1 MLRELLMQCFV
12 TLSYSVSLHS
22 EEALHDTLRKY
33 CVRVVCRYR
42 SFVFMSYLLTLLIL
56 SVLGRCVISACI
68 NFLYIIK

>member
-12 TLSYSVSLHS
+12 TLSYSASLHS

-33 CVRVVCRYR
+33 CVRVV
-42 SFVFMSYLLTLLIL
+42 TLLIL